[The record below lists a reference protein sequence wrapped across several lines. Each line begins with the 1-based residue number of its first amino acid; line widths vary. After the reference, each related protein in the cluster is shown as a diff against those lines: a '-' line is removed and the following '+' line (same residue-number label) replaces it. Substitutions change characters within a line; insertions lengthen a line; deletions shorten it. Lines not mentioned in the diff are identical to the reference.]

1 MVMSCYIFAGCLF
14 IWSYENTRPLVF
26 KIKCLFLQPDYGTD
40 KNII

>member
-1 MVMSCYIFAGCLF
+1 MIRIKEVATT
-14 IWSYENTRPLVF
+14 TRLTPDEINNVF